1 MHGMNKE
8 FGFTSKTWNL
18 LFLRTCILIETTNE
32 IAVNDREY
40 EQIKQQLRIKALEG
54 LTYINS

>member
-8 FGFTSKTWNL
+8 FGFTSRTWNL
-18 LFLRTCILIETTNE
+18 QLLRTCILIETAK
-32 IAVNDREY
+32 AVNDREY
-40 EQIKQQLRIKALEG
+40 EQIKQKLRIKALEG

>member
-18 LFLRTCILIETTNE
+18 RLLPTCVLIET
-32 IAVNDREY
+32 AVNDREY
-40 EQIKQQLRIKALEG
+40 ETIKQQLRIKALEG